1 MQINNATQ
9 TALQGLQNS
18 QRQLNEQANTIARGV
33 ERDPSPGDETTE
45 ALVKVKSASNTAH
58 ANARVLKTA
67 DEMLGN
73 LLDIQA

>member
-1 MQINNATQ
+1 MQINNAMQ

-18 QRQLNEQANTIARGV
+18 QKQLNEQASTIARGV
-33 ERDPSPGDETTE
+33 ERDQSPGDETSE
-45 ALVKVKSASNTAH
+45 ALVKVKSTSNTAQ
-58 ANARVLKTA
+58 ANARVLKSA